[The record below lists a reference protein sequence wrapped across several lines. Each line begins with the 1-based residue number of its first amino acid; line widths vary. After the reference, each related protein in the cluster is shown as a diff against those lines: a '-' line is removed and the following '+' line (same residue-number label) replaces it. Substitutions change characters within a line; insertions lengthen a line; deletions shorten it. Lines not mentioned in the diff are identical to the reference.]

1 MRKFLEDVAAFILL
15 VVVIGTLVDM
25 WEEPW

>member
-15 VVVIGTLVDM
+15 VIVIGTLVDM

>member
-15 VVVIGTLVDM
+15 VVVIGTLMDM

>member
-15 VVVIGTLVDM
+15 VIVIGTLIDM

>member
-1 MRKFLEDVAAFILL
+1 MRKFLEDIVAFILL
-15 VVVIGTLVDM
+15 VVVIGTLMDM